1 MRVLHLKRAWQLAT
15 AAMFI
20 VTLLILA
27 ACGEDEPKVDPVTVQ
42 FTSAAQTITED
53 GGARNI
59 TLSLSSAAKKD
70 GTLTLSVAPANANTL
85 AAFPTEINV
94 TKGSTSAQFTLTPV
108 NNAIIDANAKI
119 ITFTLDDA
127 TSGFE
132 LGTQVTHAVTITDDE
147 GPTTANFTVASG
159 TVAESASGGI
169 NVAITLSPAADVAG
183 TIEITMTPTDAAVT
197 TTPAAT
203 AGVLS
208 VPVTVGQTSVSFNV
222 TPQNNTADGD
232 DLEIDFE
239 ITNATGGVIVG
250 TNVDYALTVDDDDDI
265 VPVPIADV
273 RAMYTGSD
281 VTINTDTYIEGVVIS
296 SGSNVTNRNVFLQD
310 ESGAVVVRFTV
321 AHAYVQGDELLINLN
336 GVLLTKDAGSGNT
349 GPLQLGGSAGLDA
362 AVKVTKTGTDD
373 VPAAQ
378 TVSLTDLNGGAF
390 EGKLIK
396 VENVFFPDADGILKL
411 TGSRTLSNGTTTTI
425 VRSESYSP
433 WQDSAIPLG
442 SGTIEGLASIFNGA
456 VQVLPLEA
464 SDIFDNAPIG
474 TLGTTGTLAD
484 FGSVNNGAE
493 STEQSYTV
501 QGTTLT
507 HDIVV
512 TASSGYKVSLTSGS
526 GFGSSVT
533 ILAANANAATTIFV
547 KFAPTTG
554 VNQAVAGTLTHKSQ
568 GAASALVNVTGTEA
582 GNGASV
588 LALDESF
595 NYGASDNGDITAA
608 TSNWTRHGGAQGPQ
622 YSASGL
628 TYTGH
633 PASGIAGAISFTF
646 GSSGANDGDAN
657 RTFTKFEGNGSI
669 YISFLVDLSAAR
681 ATSDYFFHV
690 GQNVIGTGFRARV
703 HARSNGAGWSFGFQ
717 KNGDTRVDDNTVL
730 NFNQTYLVVLKYTI
744 NTATATDDLVSLYV
758 YDSGIP
764 ASEPGSPLIT
774 IGPTGNGGASDIVDI
789 GSVAVRQSSNSPTG
803 KIDAIRVATVWADL
817 FN

>member
-1 MRVLHLKRAWQLAT
+1 MSVFNFKRTWQLAA
-15 AAMFI
+15 AAMFT

-53 GGARNI
+53 GGAKNI

-70 GTLTLSVAPANANTL
+70 GTISLSTAPANANTF
-85 AAFPTEINV
+85 ATFPAEINV
-94 TKGSTSAQFTLTPV
+94 TKGSTSAQFTLTPI

-159 TVAESASGGI
+159 TVAESASAGI
-169 NVAITLSPAADVAG
+169 NVAITLSPAAEVAG

-222 TPQNNTADGD
+222 TPQNNTVDGD

-250 TNVDYALTVDDDDDI
+250 TNVDYTLTVDDDDDI

-310 ESGAVVVRFTV
+310 ESGSIVVRFV
-321 AHAYVQGDELLINLN
+321 AAHAYAQGDELLINLN
-336 GVLLTKDAGSGNT
+336 GVLLTRDAGSGNT

-362 AVKVTKTGTDD
+362 TVKVTETGTGT

-378 TVSLTDLNGGAF
+378 TVTLTELNSGTF
-390 EGKLIK
+390 EGKLVK

-411 TGSRTLSNGTTTTI
+411 NGSRTLSNGTITTI
-425 VRSESYSP
+425 VRSESYAP
-433 WQDSAIPLG
+433 WQNNAIPLG
-442 SGTIEGLASIFNGA
+442 SGTMEGLASIFNGA

-464 SDIFDNAPIG
+464 GDIFANAPIG
-474 TLGTTGTLAD
+474 TIGTTGTLVD

-533 ILAANANAATTIFV
+533 ILAANANAPTTVFV

-568 GAASALVNVTGTEA
+568 GAASAVVNVTGTEA
-582 GNGASV
+582 GNGASSLV
-588 LALDESF
+588 YSESF
-595 NYGASDNGDITAA
+595 DSYAVGAALTSLGWEVSAANTTNVISVISGGLNYSGYPLAGGNGVAVANNGQDI
-608 TSNWTRHGGAQGPQ
+608 
-622 YSASGL
+622 
-628 TYTGH
+628 
-633 PASGIAGAISFTF
+633 FE
-646 GSSGANDGDAN
+646 
-657 RTFTKFEGNGSI
+657 TFTPQTSGSV
-669 YISFLVDLSAAR
+669 YISLLVNFSAVQ
-681 ATSDYFFHV
+681 ATGDYFFASSPSASQTNYTLRLHAKTS
-690 GQNVIGTGFRARV
+690 GTGFV
-703 HARSNGAGWSFGFQ
+703 LGVKKSNETNASYGTTELSL
-717 KNGDTRVDDNTVL
+717 NTTHL
-730 NFNQTYLVVLKYTI
+730 IVLKYTF
-744 NTATATDDLVSLYV
+744 NTGSTTDDLISVFVNPSL
-758 YDSGIP
+758 
-764 ASEPGSPLIT
+764 ASEPGSGEISAYNDVTKNDSADLGSIAIRQGSST
-774 IGPTGNGGASDIVDI
+774 AAPTLV
-789 GSVAVRQSSNSPTG
+789 
-803 KIDAIRVATVWADL
+803 IDGIRVATVWTDL